1 MTNLPIP
8 PEALQQHVI
17 VLGKTRSGK
26 SSKVRVLVEWLL
38 EHKKR
43 VVILSATA
51 KTAYNGLNLAK
62 AAPTKVPHR
71 PNGHTVNL
79 PPGERATLIA
89 LIQFPSGLARN
100 QLTVL
105 TQYKRSSR
113 DAYIQRLREKGLV
126 ETNGDTVTATEDGIL
141 ALPDAEPLPTGVD
154 LQEHWMRKLPSGEAK
169 VLQVL
174 IDAYPAAV
182 SRDSL
187 TESTG
192 FARSSRDAY
201 LQRMKSKQLWTE
213 PSRGEV
219 RASEDLFS

>member
-1 MTNLPIP
+1 MN
-8 PEALQQHVI
+8 A
-17 VLGKTRSGK
+17 KTEGGRVMVEVTAARNEPFTVKPSVERT
-26 SSKVRVLVEWLL
+26 SLHDVAIMSK
-38 EHKKR
+38 
-43 VVILSATA
+43 TA
-51 KTAYNGLNLAK
+51 KHTPRPSSNG
-62 AAPTKVPHR
+62 TSSVS
-71 PNGHTVNL
+71 L
-79 PPGERATLIA
+79 PPGEHATLTA
-89 LIQFPSGLARN
+89 LIQFPEGLSRN

-113 DAYIQRLREKGLV
+113 DAYIQRLREKGLI
-126 ETNGDTVTATEDGIL
+126 ETNGDTVKATAAGVDAI
-141 ALPDAEPLPTGVD
+141 PDAEPLPTGAE

-201 LQRMKSKQLWTE
+201 LQRMKAKQLWTE

-219 RASEDLFS
+219 RASEDLF